1 MADNSP
7 RYGRVVKGH
16 TIPYG
21 TFVGAPRQ
29 IINAYYTYNYLH
41 DKNMPE
47 LLEMDPPVREDTNPE
62 EVLFRK
68 EFAAQ
73 IEEILSTL
81 RPREK
86 KVLCMRFGIGLDTD
100 YSLEEIG
107 ATYDVTRE
115 RIRQIE
121 ARAARKLKSPYR
133 GIDQYRGIL

>member
-1 MADNSP
+1 MADRPSH
-7 RYGRVVKGH
+7 YGRIYKGH

-21 TFVGAPRQ
+21 TLVGVSPEVRK
-29 IINAYYTYNYLH
+29 AYYTHGYMH
-41 DKNMPE
+41 DEAMPE
-47 LLEMDPPVREDTNPE
+47 LLEMDPPVREDTDPE

-68 EFAAQ
+68 ELAAR
-73 IEEILSTL
+73 IEEIMSTL

-100 YSLEEIG
+100 YTLEEIG

-121 ARAARKLKSPYR
+121 ASAARKLKSPYR

>member
-1 MADNSP
+1 
-7 RYGRVVKGH
+7 
-16 TIPYG
+16 
-21 TFVGAPRQ
+21 
-29 IINAYYTYNYLH
+29 
-41 DKNMPE
+41 MPE

-107 ATYDVTRE
+107 VMYDVTRE
-115 RIRQIE
+115 RVRQIE
-121 ARAARKLKSPYR
+121 ARAIRKLKHPNRDIY
-133 GIDQYRGIL
+133 QYRDIL